1 MYDYIILDCPSQM
14 GIITVNAFTAANSL
28 VVPISCDA
36 YAAEGLLQ
44 LLDMSEIVRSGLNPN
59 LKLTGIAITRF
70 HTRRTLDQMVETD
83 LRNRYGDV
91 VFVTRIRE
99 NATIVQAPIMSLDI
113 VSYAPKSNGAVDY
126 AALCDEL
133 TARLK
138 GANGNENNCTN
149 DNT

>member
-1 MYDYIILDCPSQM
+1 M